1 MWRREVY
8 TSSMSRAGYS
18 KLSNRFFYTPALAYL
33 LAFGVFPL
41 ILSVYFSS
49 PNTRFSS
56 YVALFEFPQLPIVIR
71 NTLIFSF
78 GTAGFATLLGL
89 VLAVFADSLKRGGRL
104 TSILVYLPFTVPFTA
119 SALIWTTIY
128 DPIFGPANYLASLV
142 GLPKLNWLG
151 QPSLQIYSTTI
162 VSVWSSVPLA
172 FLLILAGLRSV
183 PKSVKEAAKMDGM
196 GLGEYYINIGLP
208 LSRGSI
214 LTGFLLTLIL
224 AFGNFD
230 LPYIL
235 NSGYSYSMAT
245 LPFLVWFEIFYQNL
259 VSQGLAAGVLL
270 TAIVSVFSYALVR
283 LTFNPKP
290 SKIRGKVALRGVRR
304 AFSKV
309 FMPTTY
315 ALSILTILFLVFPIY
330 WMLLIAFRP
339 GSLNFVYPPIMYPK
353 VFNPA
358 TFLTTLRGSEPYV
371 ITTLVVSLC
380 VVVLTVLMAAPAA
393 FSVAR
398 QNKRWLLLMC
408 IYLYGL
414 PSTSYVFGVYTI
426 IYHTHLLNTWL
437 GLILTYPLFTLPF
450 AVWTLTN
457 FYSTLPKHY
466 EEASLIDGY
475 TPIKSFYRVV
485 MPLARPG
492 LFATALLS
500 FIFSWHLLLFPLVLS
515 ETPYQYNFPPT
526 GSFTVTNFATL
537 FDPQSLGSTVTAN
550 VWGQVGSAGII
561 LAVPVMIIAVLAQD
575 YLLKGLYSGG
585 TRE

>member
-1 MWRREVY
+1 MC
-8 TSSMSRAGYS
+8 TSSMSRASYFS
-18 KLSNRFFYTPALAYL
+18 LASRLLYTPALVYL
-33 LAFGVFPL
+33 VAFGVLPL
-41 ILSVYFSS
+41 LLSVYYSS
-49 PNTRFSS
+49 PNPNLSS
-56 YVALFEFPQLPIVIR
+56 YVALFEFPQLPLVIR

-89 VLAVFADSLKRGGRL
+89 LLAVFADSLPRGGRL
-104 TSILVYLPFTVPFTA
+104 ASILVYLPFTVPFTA

-128 DPIFGPANYLASLV
+128 DPLYGPANYFASLM
-142 GLPKLNWLG
+142 GLPRLNWLG

-162 VSVWSSVPLA
+162 VSIWSSVPLA

-183 PKSVKEAAKMDGM
+183 PKSVREAAKMDGM
-196 GLGEYYINIGLP
+196 GMGEYYTNIGIP
-208 LSRGSI
+208 LSKGSI
-214 LTGFLLTLIL
+214 LTAFLLTLIL

-245 LPFLVWFEIFYQNL
+245 LPFLVWFEIFYQDL
-259 VSQGLAAGVLL
+259 VAQGLAAGVLL
-270 TAIVSVFSYALVR
+270 TAVVSIFSYLLIRLTLNPNKKRDTTRVKRTQNLRGLHRALSKAFMPATYIVSLA
-283 LTFNPKP
+283 
-290 SKIRGKVALRGVRR
+290 
-304 AFSKV
+304 
-309 FMPTTY
+309 
-315 ALSILTILFLVFPIY
+315 TIVFLVFPIY

-339 GSLNFVYPPIMYPK
+339 GTLNFVSPPLIYPK
-353 VFNPA
+353 VFNTA
-358 TFLTTLRGSEPYV
+358 TFLATLTQSEPYV
-371 ITTLVVSLC
+371 ITTLVVSIS
-380 VVVLTVLMAAPAA
+380 VMVFTIIVAAPAA

-426 IYHTHLLNTWL
+426 IYHIHLLNTWL
-437 GLILTYPLFTLPF
+437 GLILTFPLFTVPF

-457 FYSTLPKHY
+457 FYTTLPRHY

-561 LAVPVMIIAVLAQD
+561 LAIPVMIIAIFAQD
-575 YLLKGLYSGG
+575 YLLRGLYPGG
-585 TRE
+585 SRE

>member
-1 MWRREVY
+1 M
-8 TSSMSRAGYS
+8 M
-18 KLSNRFFYTPALAYL
+18 
-33 LAFGVFPL
+33 
-41 ILSVYFSS
+41 
-49 PNTRFSS
+49 
-56 YVALFEFPQLPIVIR
+56 
-71 NTLIFSF
+71 
-78 GTAGFATLLGL
+78 
-89 VLAVFADSLKRGGRL
+89 
-104 TSILVYLPFTVPFTA
+104 
-119 SALIWTTIY
+119 
-128 DPIFGPANYLASLV
+128 
-142 GLPKLNWLG
+142 GLPRLNWLG

-162 VSVWSSVPLA
+162 VSIWSSVPLA

-183 PKSVKEAAKMDGM
+183 PKSVREASRMDGM
-196 GLGEYYINIGLP
+196 GLGDYYTNIAIP
-208 LSRGSI
+208 LSKGSI
-214 LTGFLLTLIL
+214 LTAFLLTLIL

-259 VSQGLAAGVLL
+259 ISQGLAAGVLL
-270 TAIVSVFSYALVR
+270 TALVSVFSYLLIRTTLGNPTRPGRVR
-283 LTFNPKP
+283 
-290 SKIRGKVALRGVRR
+290 VARAKSLRGSHNTL
-304 AFSKV
+304 SKAL
-309 FMPTTY
+309 MPATY
-315 ALSILTILFLVFPIY
+315 TVSVLSLAFLVFPIY

-339 GSLNFVYPPIMYPK
+339 GTLNFVFPPLIYPK

-358 TFLTTLRGSEPYV
+358 TFIATLRQSEPYV
-371 ITTLVVSLC
+371 ITTLAVSIVVMGFTII
-380 VVVLTVLMAAPAA
+380 VAAPAA

-426 IYHTHLLNTWL
+426 IYHIHLLNTWA
-437 GLILTYPLFTLPF
+437 GLMLTFPLFTVPF

-475 TPIKSFYRVV
+475 TPLKSFYRVV

-561 LAVPVMIIAVLAQD
+561 LAIPVMLIAILAQD
-575 YLLKGLYSGG
+575 YLLRGLYPGG
-585 TRE
+585 SRE

>member
-1 MWRREVY
+1 MCTY
-8 TSSMSRAGYS
+8 SMSRASYS
-18 KLSNRFFYTPALAYL
+18 KLASRLLYTPALVYL
-33 LAFGVFPL
+33 VAFGVFPL
-41 ILSVYFSS
+41 LLSVYFSS
-49 PNTRFSS
+49 PNSSLSS
-56 YVALFEFPQLPIVIR
+56 YIALFEFPQLPLVIR

-89 VLAVFADSLKRGGRL
+89 ALAVFADSLPRGGRL
-104 TSILVYLPFTVPFTA
+104 ASILVYLPYTVPFTA
-119 SALIWTTIY
+119 GALIWTTIY
-128 DPIFGPANYLASLV
+128 DPIYGPANYFASLM
-142 GLPKLNWLG
+142 GLPRLNWLG

-162 VSVWSSVPLA
+162 VSIWSSIPLA

-183 PKSVKEAAKMDGM
+183 PKSVKEASRMDGM
-196 GLGEYYINIGLP
+196 GLGEYYTNIGIP
-208 LSRGSI
+208 LSKGPI
-214 LTGFLLTLIL
+214 LTAFLLTLIL

-235 NSGYSYSMAT
+235 NSGYSYTMAT

-259 VSQGLAAGVLL
+259 ISQGLAAGVLL
-270 TAIVSVFSYALVR
+270 TSVVSVFSYLLIR
-283 LTFNPKP
+283 LTLNPGGNRDAARARRTQSLRSLHRAVSKAFIP
-290 SKIRGKVALRGVRR
+290 S
-304 AFSKV
+304 
-309 FMPTTY
+309 TY
-315 ALSILTILFLVFPIY
+315 ILSLATIVFLVFPIY

-339 GSLNFVYPPIMYPK
+339 GTLNFVYPPLIYPK

-358 TFLTTLRGSEPYV
+358 TFIATLKQSEPYV
-371 ITTLVVSLC
+371 ITTLAVSIS
-380 VVVLTVLMAAPAA
+380 VMVFTVIVAAPAA

-398 QNKRWLLLMC
+398 QNKKWLLLMC

-426 IYHTHLLNTWL
+426 VYHIHLLNTWL
-437 GLILTYPLFTLPF
+437 GLILTFPLFTVPF

-457 FYSTLPKHY
+457 FYTTLPRHY

-475 TPIKSFYRVV
+475 TPLKSFYRVV

-561 LAVPVMIIAVLAQD
+561 LAIPVMIIAILAQD
-575 YLLKGLYSGG
+575 YLLRGLYPGG
-585 TRE
+585 SRE

>member
-1 MWRREVY
+1 
-8 TSSMSRAGYS
+8 MSGASYS
-18 KLSNRFFYTPALAYL
+18 KLTGRLLYMPALVYL
-33 LAFGVFPL
+33 AAFGVFPL
-41 ILSVYFSS
+41 LLSIYYSS
-49 PNTRFSS
+49 PSSGLSS

-89 VLAVFADSLKRGGRL
+89 LLAVFADSLPRGSRL
-104 TSILVYLPFTVPFTA
+104 ASILVYLPFTVPFTA

-128 DPIFGPANYLASLV
+128 DPIYGPANYFASMM
-142 GLPKLNWLG
+142 GLPRLNWLG

-162 VSVWSSVPLA
+162 VSIWSSVPLA

-183 PKSVKEAAKMDGM
+183 SKSVREASRMDGM
-196 GLGEYYINIGLP
+196 GLGDYYTNIAIP
-208 LSRGSI
+208 LSKGSI
-214 LTGFLLTLIL
+214 LTAFLLTLIL

-259 VSQGLAAGVLL
+259 ISQGLAAGVLL
-270 TAIVSVFSYALVR
+270 TALVSVFSYLLIRTTLGNPARPGRVR
-283 LTFNPKP
+283 
-290 SKIRGKVALRGVRR
+290 VARAKSLRGSHNTL
-304 AFSKV
+304 SKAL
-309 FMPTTY
+309 MPATY
-315 ALSILTILFLVFPIY
+315 TVSVLSLAFLVFPIY

-339 GSLNFVYPPIMYPK
+339 GTLNFVFPPLIYPK

-358 TFLTTLRGSEPYV
+358 TFIATLRQSEPYV
-371 ITTLVVSLC
+371 ITTLAVSIVVMGFTII
-380 VVVLTVLMAAPAA
+380 VAAPAA

-426 IYHTHLLNTWL
+426 IYHIHLLNTWA
-437 GLILTYPLFTLPF
+437 GLMLTFPLFTVPF

-475 TPIKSFYRVV
+475 TPLKSFYRVV

-561 LAVPVMIIAVLAQD
+561 LAIPVMLIAILAQD
-575 YLLKGLYSGG
+575 YLLRGLYPGG
-585 TRE
+585 SRE

>member
-1 MWRREVY
+1 MN
-8 TSSMSRAGYS
+8 TANYS
-18 KLSNRFFYTPALAYL
+18 KLTGRLLYLPALVYL
-33 LAFGVFPL
+33 VAFGVAPL
-41 ILSVYFSS
+41 VISIYYSS
-49 PNTRFSS
+49 PNTHLSS
-56 YVALFEFPQLPIVIR
+56 YVTLFEFPELPTVIR

-78 GTAGFATLLGL
+78 GTAGFSTALGL
-89 VLAVFADSLKRGGRL
+89 VLAVFVDSLPRVGGRIS
-104 TSILVYLPFTVPFTA
+104 SILVYLPFTVPFTA

-128 DPIFGPANYLASLV
+128 DPLYGPANYFASLL
-142 GLPKLNWLG
+142 GLPRLNWLG

-162 VSVWSSVPLA
+162 VSVWSSVPLG
-172 FLLILAGLRSV
+172 FLLILAGLRSI
-183 PKSVKEAAKMDGM
+183 PRSVREAAKMDGM
-196 GLGEYYINIGLP
+196 GLGEYYTNIGIP

-214 LTGFLLTLIL
+214 LTAFLLTLIL

-259 VSQGLAAGVLL
+259 VAQGLAAGVLL
-270 TAIVSVFSYALVR
+270 TAVVSVFSYLLIRVTLNPRKRTHVAGGRR
-283 LTFNPKP
+283 LSGVHRLP
-290 SKIRGKVALRGVRR
+290 SKIFIPL
-304 AFSKV
+304 
-309 FMPTTY
+309 TY
-315 ALSILTILFLVFPIY
+315 VVSAATLVFLVFPIY
-330 WMLLIAFRP
+330 WMVLIAFRP
-339 GSLNFVYPPIMYPK
+339 SALNFVSPPLMYPK
-353 VFNPA
+353 VFEPA
-358 TFLTTLRGSEPYV
+358 TFMSTLKQSEPYV
-371 ITTLVVSLC
+371 ITTLAVSL
-380 VVVLTVLMAAPAA
+380 VVMLFTVLVSAPAA

-398 QNKRWLLLMC
+398 HNRRWLLLLC

-426 IYHTHLLNTWL
+426 IYHVHLLNTWEAL
-437 GLILTYPLFTLPF
+437 MLTFPLFTVPF

-457 FYSTLPKHY
+457 FYFTLPKHY

-475 TPIKSFYRVV
+475 SPLKSFYRVV

-537 FDPQSLGSTVTAN
+537 FDPQSLGTTLTAN
-550 VWGQVGSAGII
+550 IWGQVGSAGII
-561 LAVPVMIIAVLAQD
+561 LALPVMVIAILAQD
-575 YLLKGLYSGG
+575 YLLRGLYSGG
-585 TRE
+585 AKE